1 MAKKV
6 RITIM
11 IDGDLLEDIDRLQGK
26 RQLAELKE
34 HGKATTSRSMI
45 IEEAIRYSLLHKM
58 S

>member
-26 RQLAELKE
+26 RQLTELRE
-34 HGKATTSRSMI
+34 RGKATTSRSMI
-45 IEEAIRYSLLHKM
+45 IEDAIRYSLLHKM

>member
-11 IDGDLLEDIDRLQGK
+11 LDGDLLEDIDKLQGK

-34 HGKATTSRSMI
+34 NGKARTSRSMI

-58 S
+58 N

>member
-1 MAKKV
+1 MV
-6 RITIM
+6 
-11 IDGDLLEDIDRLQGK
+11 DGDLLEDIDRLQGK

-45 IEEAIRYSLLHKM
+45 IEEAIRYSLLYKM